1 MSIYAIG
8 DLHLSLDNSKP
19 MNVFGDNWKNHMEKI
34 KDNWK
39 KIIKDDDLVILPGD
53 FSWAMNIKD
62 MYLDFKFIND
72 LPGIKVLIK
81 GNHDY
86 WWSTMKSMNEF
97 IIKNNFT
104 NIYFL
109 NNNSFYYQGYSII
122 GTRGWNFKEED
133 NLEKMIN
140 REKCRLENSIID
152 CKKNNT
158 NSKII
163 CVLHYPPLIPGMLYN
178 RNYGPYLEILKK
190 YNIQKCLYG
199 HLHGEA
205 HLEAIEGKIDGIEL
219 KLVSSDYLNF
229 IPYLVA
235 KTGEETNEEK

>member
-19 MNVFGDNWKNHMEKI
+19 MDVFGDNWKNHMEKI

-97 IIKNNFT
+97 IIKNN
-104 NIYFL
+104 
-109 NNNSFYYQGYSII
+109 
-122 GTRGWNFKEED
+122 
-133 NLEKMIN
+133 
-140 REKCRLENSIID
+140 
-152 CKKNNT
+152 
-158 NSKII
+158 
-163 CVLHYPPLIPGMLYN
+163 
-178 RNYGPYLEILKK
+178 
-190 YNIQKCLYG
+190 
-199 HLHGEA
+199 
-205 HLEAIEGKIDGIEL
+205 
-219 KLVSSDYLNF
+219 
-229 IPYLVA
+229 
-235 KTGEETNEEK
+235 